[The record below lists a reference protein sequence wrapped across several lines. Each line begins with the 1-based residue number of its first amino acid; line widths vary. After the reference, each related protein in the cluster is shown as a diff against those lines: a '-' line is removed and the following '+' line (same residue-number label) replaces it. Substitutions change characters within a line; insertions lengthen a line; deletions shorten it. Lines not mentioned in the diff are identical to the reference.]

1 MCGRYVLAGD
11 NSALSALGSEF
22 GADLDPALGE
32 HQFRPNYNVAPS
44 SNVPV
49 VTASAGGRVL
59 AQVRWGIVPKWSKNS
74 STLLINA
81 RGESVA
87 EKVTFARSFATRRIL
102 IPASGYYE
110 WKRPAKDPYFISP
123 PIGDSRIMPMAGLI
137 ADSVID
143 GQPVHT
149 CAIITLAAAPN
160 LEPIHD
166 RMPACVSSKNW
177 DAWLDPSID
186 VQAALDLLVAR
197 TDLQAIPVGRAV
209 NSVRNNSPVLIE
221 ELRNAD

>member
-1 MCGRYVLAGD
+1 MCGRYVLADDIGAL
-11 NSALSALGSEF
+11 SALSAEF
-22 GADLDPALGE
+22 DAELDPALAE
-32 HQFRPNYNVAPS
+32 NQYRPNYNVSPG
-44 SNVPV
+44 SNIPV
-49 VTASAGGRVL
+49 VTLVAGARVL
-59 AQVRWGIVPKWSKNS
+59 TQVRWGIVPKWSKNS

-87 EKVTFARSFATRRIL
+87 EKVTFARSFASRRIL

-123 PIGDSRIMPMAGLI
+123 LPVDSRIMPMAGLV

-143 GQPVHT
+143 GQVVQT

-160 LEPIHD
+160 LELIHD
-166 RMPACVSSKNW
+166 RMPACVSSKTW
-177 DAWLDPSID
+177 DAWLDPTLN
-186 VQAALDLLVAR
+186 VHAALDLLVAR
-197 TDLQAIPVGRAV
+197 PDLQAFPVDRAV

>member
-1 MCGRYVLAGD
+1 MCGRYVLAD
-11 NSALSALGSEF
+11 DISVLKAEF
-22 GADLDPALGE
+22 DADLDPAVAE
-32 HQFRPNYNVAPS
+32 QQYRPNFNVAPG
-44 SNVPV
+44 SNLPV
-49 VTASAGGRVL
+49 IAVGTGTRVL
-59 AQVRWGIVPKWSKNS
+59 TQVRWGIVPKWSKKS

-123 PIGDSRIMPMAGLI
+123 PAGDSRIMPMAGLI

-143 GQPVHT
+143 GQVVCT

-160 LEPIHD
+160 LEPIHE
-166 RMPACVSSKNW
+166 RMPACISSKNW